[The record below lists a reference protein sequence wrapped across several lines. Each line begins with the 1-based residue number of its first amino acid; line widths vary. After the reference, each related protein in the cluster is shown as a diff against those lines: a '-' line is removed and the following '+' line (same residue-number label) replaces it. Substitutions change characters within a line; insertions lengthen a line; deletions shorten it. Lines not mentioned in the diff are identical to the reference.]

1 MATPVKPE
9 DLALTS
15 ALIHAVLKDPAAAQ
29 DTFTKLEALKASH
42 DERLAAA
49 IEAEKAARL
58 AREQSDDAR
67 SRANEAQAQL
77 TKDKAAFEALRTQT
91 QAKLEADSTR
101 LEEREQI
108 VKRREGA
115 LPVRETAVASR
126 EAVIK
131 EAQDTAA
138 RIRAEGEA
146 MKREYE
152 VRLEKLRA
160 LAGGAV
166 T

>member
-15 ALIHAVLKDPAAAQ
+15 ALVHAVLTNPAAAQ
-29 DTFTKLEALKASH
+29 DTFTKLESLKADH
-42 DERLAAA
+42 DARLTAAQ
-49 IEAEKAARL
+49 EAEKAARL
-58 AREQSDDAR
+58 AREQADDAR
-67 SRANEAQAQL
+67 SRANEAQSQL
-77 TKDKAAFEALRTQT
+77 TKDRAAFEAMRTQT
-91 QAKLEADSTR
+91 QARLDADSQR
-101 LEEREQI
+101 LEEREQM

-115 LPVRETAVASR
+115 LPQRETAVASR

-160 LAGGAV
+160 LTA
-166 T
+166 